1 MRRRAAML
9 AALVTLAMVA
19 ASGVALADSISGNAS
34 NERLA
39 GTNGK
44 DHISGAGGNDDLFGK
59 GGADRLFGD
68 GGNDDVFGGDRGDAL
83 QGGLGADDLFGQ
95 KGRDFVNAI
104 DGQANDS
111 VDCGPGFDVAGFD
124 DLSQVNRGADDVDLE
139 SCEIVYVPVIGG
151 FPTSQ
156 SLESGSQTAL
166 RNITTVEQAEQAVD
180 DGLLR
185 KVEG

>member
-19 ASGVALADSISGNAS
+19 AGGGALADSISGNAS

-39 GTNGK
+39 GTDGK
-44 DHISGAGGNDDLFGK
+44 DHISGDGGNDDL
-59 GGADRLFGD
+59 
-68 GGNDDVFGGDRGDAL
+68 FGGDRGDAL